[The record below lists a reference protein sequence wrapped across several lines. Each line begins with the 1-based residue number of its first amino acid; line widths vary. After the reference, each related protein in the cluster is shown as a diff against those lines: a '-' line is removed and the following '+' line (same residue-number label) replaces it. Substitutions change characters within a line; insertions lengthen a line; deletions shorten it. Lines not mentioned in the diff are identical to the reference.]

1 MSEKEVRRAGVL
13 ARVKEGKLKLVS
25 AGEMLAV
32 SYRQAKRLWQRYQR
46 GGPQGLVHGNAG
58 RRSNQ
63 AKPKEFRQRI
73 LRLVREH
80 YGGDGGQRLGPT
92 LAAEHLEEDHGLAV
106 HPETLRLWM
115 LEEGLWSRLR
125 KRKAYRRRREP
136 KAHFGELVQMDGS
149 FHDWLED
156 RGPRLCLMNMVDDAT
171 GTTLARFHEQE
182 TIWGAVDV
190 FRAWVKK
197 YGVPR
202 ALYTDWKNVYV
213 REPNEEE
220 RESGRAPLTQFGR
233 MCAALGTQ
241 IIAASSPQAK
251 GRVERNHGT
260 HQDRLVKKLRLQG
273 IATKNEANAFLR
285 QRYLPD
291 HNCRFTRTPA
301 DRDDFHGAAPD
312 RLELERIFCLEQERV
327 IGNDW
332 VIHYEGRTLQLERW
346 SRYAPAGSR
355 VMVREAASG
364 RLSID
369 YRGQR
374 VQWKEIVAQP
384 KPPSTPR
391 PAIRAEIRRTP
402 RPVPPDHP
410 WKLRPWSAR
419 ERALQLASG
428 SPNPGLPSASS
439 SAT

>member
-25 AGEMLAV
+25 AAEILGI
-32 SYRQAKRLWQRYQR
+32 SYRQTKRLWRRYRRR
-46 GGPQGLVHGNAG
+46 GAVGLVHGNAG

-63 AKPKEFRQRI
+63 AKPKEYRQRV
-73 LRLVREH
+73 LQVVREQ
-80 YGGDGGQRLGPT
+80 YGGEEGPRLGPT
-92 LAAEHLEEDHGLAV
+92 LAAEHLQEDHRLTV
-106 HPETLRLWM
+106 HSETLRLWM
-115 LEEGLWSRLR
+115 LEEGLWSRQR
-125 KRKAYRRRREP
+125 KRKPYRRRRER

-171 GTTLARFHEQE
+171 GTTLARFHEEE

-190 FRAWVKK
+190 LRAWVKK

-220 RESGRAPLTQFGR
+220 RDSGQTPLTQFGR
-233 MCAALGTQ
+233 MCAALGTR

-260 HQDRLVKKLRLQG
+260 HQDRLVKKLRLAG
-273 IATKNEANAFLR
+273 ISTKNDANVFLR
-285 QRYLPD
+285 KRYLPD
-291 HNCRFTRTPA
+291 HNRRFTRRPA
-301 DRDDFHGAAPD
+301 DRDDFHRTAPD
-312 RLELERIFCLEQERV
+312 HQELDRTFCLQQERV
-327 IGNDW
+327 ISNDW
-332 VIHYEGRTLQLERW
+332 VIHYEGRTLQLQRW
-346 SRYAPAGSR
+346 SRYAPAGQR
-355 VMVREAASG
+355 VIVREDARG
-364 RLSID
+364 RLSVD

-374 VQWKEIVAQP
+374 VSWKQIVASPQP
-384 KPPSTPR
+384 ATVPTPVLRPEIRRAPR
-391 PAIRAEIRRTP
+391 PAPAN
-402 RPVPPDHP
+402 HP
-410 WKLRPWSAR
+410 WKRWASTR
-419 ERALQLASG
+419 SRALQLAPG
-428 SPNPGLPSASS
+428 SPNPGLPSARP